1 MSIERRLRG
10 LEEYATPKETPAE
23 TEKRRKEIREAA
35 EHANRCRDHE
45 NPPIFEITED
55 GVVLCAR
62 DGRPVTDMRQTLA
75 EVWDWQELEDGA
87 PGLVHDEEAQTFHTP
102 AGEFALSRDRVD
114 LRRLMGKERS
124 EAWPS
129 GGA

>member
-10 LEEYATPKETPAE
+10 LEEYAILQETPNM

-45 NPPIFEITED
+45 NPPIFEITEAGD
-55 GVVLCAR
+55 VLCAR

-75 EVWDWQELEDGA
+75 EVWYWEELEDGA
-87 PGLVHDEEAQTFHTP
+87 PGLVHDEEAQAFYTP

-114 LRRLMGKERS
+114 LGHLMGKERS
-124 EAWPS
+124 
-129 GGA
+129 GA

>member
-45 NPPIFEITED
+45 NPPIFEITEN
-55 GVVLCAR
+55 GGVLCAR
-62 DGRPVTDMRQTLA
+62 DGRPVTNFQQTLA
-75 EVWDWQELEDGA
+75 EEWYWQELEWGA
-87 PGLVHDEEAQTFHTP
+87 PGLVHDEEAQAFYTQS
-102 AGEFALSRDRVD
+102 GELALSRDRVD
-114 LRRLMGKERS
+114 LQRLMGKDRD
-124 EAWPS
+124 EAWE
-129 GGA
+129 GEG